1 MLPAIQCIASFDS
14 FTLSTQANMVATRR
28 NAKLDKGEDGQMKM
42 VSSEEQKKNE
52 SNGSKDTQDKGQN
65 DEQVEE
71 KKRPNPS
78 QENKDD
84 EPPSKAVKTNNDE
97 PEPIEEKTL
106 NPGKED
112 SSGDEEGSFKV
123 LEQGLLY
130 FFYRPKV
137 QAADKVETSGKAA
150 TSIDDVQNTHL
161 LLVPAKSE
169 SENAPPTNK
178 HNGNDENDHA
188 GTTGEKARKE
198 GVGFRLIR
206 LGKKRMPAPEEAIKR
221 GLQPG
226 GIGGDSSEAI
236 WSVVSDIGPDVSEL
250 SGDLGEK
257 RYNTRTVGERYV
269 GGSRPAGRGRY
280 AIISHQLQPPS
291 RSNVRLTYA
300 LSHPSEIGDVQT
312 ELGIALSGSVRLS
325 MRNPTLPQTGQGAP
339 PAGLPEEDRV
349 EMNKD
354 ELKEAFGGKTE
365 EGGTRYTDPDQIEWL
380 NREGVELLMTRE
392 RNQSKEKGAHTG
404 ASEEQAK
411 ALEQTAKEE
420 GKGLKMDDV
429 LNELNL
435 SSKANPPDA
444 IEGTWI

>member
-1 MLPAIQCIASFDS
+1 
-14 FTLSTQANMVATRR
+14 MVATRR
-28 NAKLDKGEDGQMKM
+28 NAKLDKGKDGQMTI
-42 VSSEEQKKNE
+42 VGSEEKESKN
-52 SNGSKDTQDKGQN
+52 SQDIGQN
-65 DEQVEE
+65 DAIEADE
-71 KKRPNPS
+71 KKRSNS
-78 QENKDD
+78 TQEEMKD
-84 EPPSKAVKTNNDE
+84 EPARKSIKTNNDE
-97 PEPIEEKTL
+97 PEPIENKTL

-112 SSGDEEGSFKV
+112 SSGDEEGNFKV

-137 QAADKVETSGKAA
+137 QSADDVETSGKAA
-150 TSIDDVQNTHL
+150 TSIDDVQSSHL

-169 SENAPPTNK
+169 SENAPPTNR
-178 HNGNDENDHA
+178 HENEENGQNNYSA
-188 GTTGEKARKE
+188 TTGEKARKE

-206 LGKKRMPAPEEAIKR
+206 LGKKRMPAPEEAIKK

-226 GIGGDSSEAI
+226 GIGGDANEAI

-250 SGDLGEK
+250 SGNLGEK
-257 RYNTRTVGERYV
+257 RYNTRTRGERYV

-280 AIISHQLQPPS
+280 AILFHELQPPS

-312 ELGIALSGSVRLS
+312 ELGIALSGNVRLS

-354 ELKEAFGGKTE
+354 ELKEAFGGKTD
-365 EGGTRYTDPDQIEWL
+365 EGGTRYTDPDQIKWL
-380 NREGVELLMTRE
+380 NREGVELLMNRE
-392 RNQSKEKGAHTG
+392 RNQSKESGAHTG

-411 ALEQTAKEE
+411 ALEQKAKQE
-420 GKGLKMDDV
+420 GKMKKMDDV

-435 SSKANPPDA
+435 SSKKNPPDA
-444 IEGTWI
+444 FEGTWI

>member
-1 MLPAIQCIASFDS
+1 
-14 FTLSTQANMVATRR
+14 MVATRR

-42 VSSEEQKKNE
+42 VGSEEQNNGEEKNSEDTRNVGQKDEQNGHSNE
-52 SNGSKDTQDKGQN
+52 S
-65 DEQVEE
+65 EE
-71 KKRPNPS
+71 KKRSNPD
-78 QENKDD
+78 QESKD
-84 EPPSKAVKTNNDE
+84 EPPSKAAKTNTDE
-97 PEPIEEKTL
+97 AEPIENKTL

-112 SSGDEEGSFKV
+112 SSGDEEGNFKV

-137 QAADKVETSGKAA
+137 QAADDVETSGKAA
-150 TSIDDVQNTHL
+150 TSIDDVQSTHL

-169 SENAPPTNK
+169 SENAPPTK
-178 HNGNDENDHA
+178 EHENGGSDQNNYS

-206 LGKKRMPAPEEAIKR
+206 LGKKRMPAPEEAIKK

-250 SGDLGEK
+250 LGDLGEK
-257 RYNTRTVGERYV
+257 RYNTRTRGERYV

-280 AIISHQLQPPS
+280 AIVFHELQPPS

-354 ELKEAFGGKTE
+354 ELKEAFGGKTD
-365 EGGTRYTDPDQIEWL
+365 EGGTRYTDPDQIKWL
-380 NREGVELLMTRE
+380 NREGVELLMNRE
-392 RNQSKEKGAHTG
+392 RNQSKEKGAHAG

-411 ALEQTAKEE
+411 ALEKSAKQE
-420 GKGLKMDDV
+420 GKGLKVDDV
-429 LNELNL
+429 LNELHL